1 MNIVILMGRLTK
13 DPEIRATQS
22 GDQVASFTLAVP
34 KGKDA
39 TNFFRCTAFGQ
50 TATFLE
56 KYGRQGV
63 KFVTEGRL
71 DVNKWEKD
79 GQKHEM
85 TYVIVNRCEF
95 AESKVAAQQKP
106 EPKKSDEWVDVPADL
121 DDELPF
127 N

>member
-1 MNIVILMGRLTK
+1 MNVVILMGRLTK

-39 TNFFRCTAFGQ
+39 TNFFRCTAFGR
-50 TATFLE
+50 TAEFLE
-56 KYGRQGV
+56 KYGRKGT
-63 KFVTEGRL
+63 KFITEGQL
-71 DVNKWEKD
+71 DINKWEKD
-79 GQKHEM
+79 GQKHE
-85 TYVIVNRCEF
+85 VPCIIVNRCEF
-95 AESKVAAQQKP
+95 AESKNSQPEPKP
-106 EPKKSDEWVDVPADL
+106 EPKKDELVDVPADL